1 MSRAEPDLSPT
12 VADVLGQQDPEGPG
26 HVSRAGAGLQ
36 CAQAGELSLRRL
48 CCPGTG
54 WVIKSECPQH
64 KPVAGMGWQL
74 LGLLQGNRASLN
86 EDGTVAIE
94 RDI

>member
-26 HVSRAGAGLQ
+26 HVPRAGAGLQ
-36 CAQAGELSLRRL
+36 RAQAGKLRLRRL
-48 CCPGTG
+48 RCAGTG

-64 KPVAGMGWQL
+64 RPVAGVGWQL
-74 LGLLQGNRASLN
+74 VGLCRETGLP
-86 EDGTVAIE
+86 
-94 RDI
+94 

>member
-26 HVSRAGAGLQ
+26 HVPRAGAGLQ
-36 CAQAGELSLRRL
+36 RAQAGELRL
-48 CCPGTG
+48 PWDRLGNK
-54 WVIKSECPQH
+54 VSECPQH
-64 KPVAGMGWQL
+64 KPVARVGWQL